1 MFLTNVWS
9 GSLKE
14 KKKEKEMP
22 GLIHKALGII
32 SCMCLDFKQ
41 QQASNLVL
49 IIVLTVAINI
59 KQ

>member
-1 MFLTNVWS
+1 VWS

-32 SCMCLDFKQ
+32 SCICLDFKQ